1 MLNFTRGMI
10 ALRRRHASLTANR
23 FYKGKVVPG
32 RGIADI
38 AWHGT
43 RLQQPPWGDAG
54 ARVLAFTIAGI
65 ENDEAD
71 LHAILNMSEDAIDVE
86 LPALP
91 GRAWRVAVDTAQAP
105 PHDIVE
111 PARQVPLAASR
122 YRLVSRSVVA
132 LEAHFP
138 RGT

>member
-1 MLNFTRGMI
+1 MI
-10 ALRRRHASLTANR
+10 ALRRRHASLTANH
-23 FYKGKVVPG
+23 FYQGKVIPA

-65 ENDEAD
+65 ANDEAD
-71 LHAILNMSEDAIDVE
+71 LHAVLNMSDQVLEVE

-91 GRAWRVAVDTAQAP
+91 ARVWRVAVDTAQAP
-105 PHDIVE
+105 PHDMVE
-111 PARQVPLAASR
+111 PTRQVPLDASK
-122 YRLVSRSVVA
+122 YRVNSRSVVV
-132 LEAHFP
+132 LEARFP
-138 RGT
+138 PAG